1 MLDHLIYSVP
11 VLAAGVNQLESL
23 FGLRAQPG
31 GKHQGLGTHNALLG
45 LGQSAY
51 LEVIAPDPDQPAPAT
66 PRPFGLDSLD
76 RPRLMGWA
84 IRCDDID
91 ARVAQACPQ
100 GYDPR
105 DAIEL
110 QRTTAQ
116 GSMLRWRLT
125 LNALGG
131 GPIPFL
137 IDWGDAVHPSR
148 SATAGLTLLS
158 FHLEHPQP
166 EVLTRALS
174 ALAAEV
180 TVVPGLTP
188 NLVARIDGPG
198 GPADLR

>member
-1 MLDHLIYSVP
+1 MLDHLIYGVP
-11 VLAAGVNQLESL
+11 VLADGVNQLERR
-23 FGLRAQPG
+23 FGVRAQPG
-31 GKHQGLGTHNALLG
+31 GKHRGLGTHNALLG
-45 LGQSAY
+45 LGQDAY
-51 LEVIAPDPDQPAPAT
+51 LEAIAPDPDQPVPAM

-76 RPRLMGWA
+76 HPRLVGWA
-84 IRCDDID
+84 IRCDGID
-91 ARVAQACPQ
+91 ARVAQARAK
-100 GYDPR
+100 GYDPG

-116 GSMLRWRLT
+116 DTLLRCRLT
-125 LNALGG
+125 PNALGG

-148 SATAGLTLLS
+148 SVPAGLTLLS

-166 EVLTRALS
+166 EVLTRALG

-180 TVVPGLTP
+180 TVVPGPTP
-188 NLVARIDGPG
+188 MLVAGIDGPG